1 MSLKLHKMMSLLNE
15 HADPVMNNQTYSD
28 LIHGRGV
35 STNMHSIAD
44 LSFEDVPIILDKS
57 KWSHVETGSG
67 EVLSRTFNF
76 LNFQTLFYFVS
87 ESLKLQEKLNH
98 HCVMKIDEL
107 VVSAVLQT
115 KDIQEVTELDIML
128 SERIND
134 IYEDTQ
140 YFHSV
145 GKNERS

>member
-15 HADPVMNNQTYSD
+15 HSDPVMNNKTYSD
-28 LIHGRGV
+28 LIHGRPLPAQ
-35 STNMHSIAD
+35 SIVD
-44 LSFEDVPIILDKS
+44 LSFEDVPITLDKS
-57 KWSHVETGSG
+57 KWSHVEAASG

-107 VVSAVLQT
+107 IVSTVLQT